1 MRETDPRLTWMRTNS
16 GTLLLILSS
25 LFFSN
30 LSLSLSLLLDSF
42 VRRVFSFFGN
52 SIKVL
57 FPREGN
63 WTEIFRNNEAA
74 SFVSDTVDRRYSS
87 TIKRDGSS
95 TLIELE
101 RRYR

>member
-30 LSLSLSLLLDSF
+30 LSLSLLLDSF

-74 SFVSDTVDRRYSS
+74 SFDTVDRRYSS